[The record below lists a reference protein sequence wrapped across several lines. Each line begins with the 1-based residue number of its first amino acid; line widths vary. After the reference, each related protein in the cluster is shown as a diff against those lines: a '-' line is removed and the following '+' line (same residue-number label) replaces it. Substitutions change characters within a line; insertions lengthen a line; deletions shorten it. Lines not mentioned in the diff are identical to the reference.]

1 MARAV
6 FDLMNPSSETTPDEK
21 KLKASYEA
29 TVTSLL
35 SAIHQVLSKIAVL
48 EPKDAEA
55 LETLVR
61 LCAKTWME
69 LCSQPYRVM
78 MILPPGSGDLLSSPH
93 PDERPLELIVSP
105 ELKRYGN
112 MQGEDLMKGEVF
124 ARCQGVVQQ
133 YPVEPTGS

>member
-1 MARAV
+1 
-6 FDLMNPSSETTPDEK
+6 MNPSSETTPDEK

-29 TVTSLL
+29 TITSLL

-48 EPKDAEA
+48 ETKDAEA
-55 LETLVR
+55 LETLIR

-78 MILPPGSGDLLSSPH
+78 MILPPGSGDLLSSPN
-93 PDERPLELIVSP
+93 PDERPLKLIVSP

-124 ARCQGVVQQ
+124 TRCQGVVQQ